1 MLNIRIKSNEIIMKT
16 WFNFMHAPKPIKW
29 LNKTMRLKK
38 EEKISNKILLIYFFT
53 VNFTVLDE
61 EVL

>member
-1 MLNIRIKSNEIIMKT
+1 MIKLKC
-16 WFNFMHAPKPIKW
+16 KVK
-29 LNKTMRLKK
+29 KK

-61 EVL
+61 EAL

>member
-1 MLNIRIKSNEIIMKT
+1 
-16 WFNFMHAPKPIKW
+16 
-29 LNKTMRLKK
+29 MRLKK

-61 EVL
+61 EAL

>member
-1 MLNIRIKSNEIIMKT
+1 MIKLKYY
-16 WFNFMHAPKPIKW
+16 AK
-29 LNKTMRLKK
+29 KK

-61 EVL
+61 EAL